1 MFSDY
6 YQGKRILVTGHTGFK
21 GSWLTAWLRDLGAEV
36 AGFSD
41 AIPTDP
47 NHFELLNTGKEIR
60 DYRGDVRDYETF
72 RDTIKEFKPEI
83 VFHLAAQSLVKKS
96 YQDPRNTF
104 EVNVMGM
111 VNLLTLVRE
120 CDFIKSL
127 VLITSDKA
135 YQNVEWCFGYR
146 ETDTLAGE
154 DPYSASKS
162 CADIVATSYYRSFLE
177 GTDVTL
183 GIARAGNVIGGG
195 DWAADR
201 IIPDCVRA
209 WSAGDTVEIRSP
221 MSTRPWQHV
230 LEPLSGYLAL
240 GQHLSVSPGA
250 VNGEA
255 FNFGPDANVNQTVL
269 QLLEEVSRL
278 WPEASWKIAQ
288 GAANAGKEA
297 NLLKLSCDKA
307 LFYLNWKPVLAFQET
322 IEYTV
327 DWYRNWLRDP
337 GQVSALTANQIALY
351 AERAKERNLA
361 WIQ

>member
-1 MFSDY
+1 
-6 YQGKRILVTGHTGFK
+6 
-21 GSWLTAWLRDLGAEV
+21 
-36 AGFSD
+36 
-41 AIPTDP
+41 
-47 NHFELLNTGKEIR
+47 
-60 DYRGDVRDYETF
+60 
-72 RDTIKEFKPEI
+72 
-83 VFHLAAQSLVKKS
+83 
-96 YQDPRNTF
+96 
-104 EVNVMGM
+104 
-111 VNLLTLVRE
+111 
-120 CDFIKSL
+120 
-127 VLITSDKA
+127 
-135 YQNVEWCFGYR
+135 
-146 ETDTLAGE
+146 
-154 DPYSASKS
+154 
-162 CADIVATSYYRSFLE
+162 
-177 GTDVTL
+177 
-183 GIARAGNVIGGG
+183 
-195 DWAADR
+195 
-201 IIPDCVRA
+201 
-209 WSAGDTVEIRSP
+209 